1 MEKSSIMKQVVK
13 RIGKNDMIFIG
24 VLLMVG
30 IAVLFAFSLHREMGS
45 SWVIVTCDGE
55 EYGRYCLKE
64 DQTVEITDAKGQ
76 VTNVLVIAE
85 GKADMAEADCPD
97 KLCMKQK
104 AISKNRENII
114 CLPNNIVLQIAN
126 QDESELD
133 AVTN

>member
-1 MEKSSIMKQVVK
+1 MENKKNL
-13 RIGKNDMIFIG
+13 RKND
-24 VLLMVG
+24 LL
-30 IAVLFAFSLHREMGS
+30 LLL
-45 SWVIVTCDGE
+45 IVVVVAAAICALRFWLGDKPPGYVTVRIDGE
-55 EYGRYCLKE
+55 VVASYDLSADQEVELNGGTNTMRIE
-64 DQTVEITDAKGQ
+64 DGTVKMIQ
-76 VTNVLVIAE
+76 
-85 GKADMAEADCPD
+85 ADCPD

>member
-1 MEKSSIMKQVVK
+1 MENKKNL
-13 RIGKNDMIFIG
+13 RKND
-24 VLLMVG
+24 LL
-30 IAVLFAFSLHREMGS
+30 LLL
-45 SWVIVTCDGE
+45 IVVVVAAAICALRFWLGAKHPGYVTVRIDGE
-55 EYGRYCLKE
+55 VVASYDLSE
-64 DQTVEITDAKGQ
+64 DQEVELNGGTNTMRIEDGTVKMIQ
-76 VTNVLVIAE
+76 
-85 GKADMAEADCPD
+85 ADCPD

>member
-1 MEKSSIMKQVVK
+1 MENKKNL
-13 RIGKNDMIFIG
+13 RKND
-24 VLLMVG
+24 LL
-30 IAVLFAFSLHREMGS
+30 LLL
-45 SWVIVTCDGE
+45 IVVVVAAAICALRFWLGDKHSGYVTVRIDGE
-55 EYGRYCLKE
+55 VVASYDLSE
-64 DQTVEITDAKGQ
+64 DQEVELNGGTNTMRIEDGTVKMIQ
-76 VTNVLVIAE
+76 
-85 GKADMAEADCPD
+85 ADCPD

>member
-30 IAVLFAFSLHREMGS
+30 IAVLFAFSLHREKGS
-45 SWVIVTCDGE
+45 GWVIVTCDGE

>member
-1 MEKSSIMKQVVK
+1 M
-13 RIGKNDMIFIG
+13 RI
-24 VLLMVG
+24 
-30 IAVLFAFSLHREMGS
+30 
-45 SWVIVTCDGE
+45 DGE
-55 EYGRYCLKE
+55 VVASYDLSE
-64 DQTVEITDAKGQ
+64 DQEVELNGGTNTMRIEDGTVKMIQ
-76 VTNVLVIAE
+76 
-85 GKADMAEADCPD
+85 ADCPD

>member
-1 MEKSSIMKQVVK
+1 MENKKNL
-13 RIGKNDMIFIG
+13 RKND
-24 VLLMVG
+24 LL
-30 IAVLFAFSLHREMGS
+30 LLL
-45 SWVIVTCDGE
+45 IVVVVAAAICALRFWLGDKYPGYVTVRIDGE
-55 EYGRYCLKE
+55 VVASYDLSE
-64 DQTVEITDAKGQ
+64 DQEVELNGGTNTMRIEDGTVKMIQ
-76 VTNVLVIAE
+76 
-85 GKADMAEADCPD
+85 ADCPD

>member
-1 MEKSSIMKQVVK
+1 MENKKNL
-13 RIGKNDMIFIG
+13 RKND
-24 VLLMVG
+24 LL
-30 IAVLFAFSLHREMGS
+30 LLL
-45 SWVIVTCDGE
+45 IVVVVAAAICALRFWLGDKHPGYVTVRIDGE
-55 EYGRYCLKE
+55 VVASYDLSE
-64 DQTVEITDAKGQ
+64 DQEVELNGG
-76 VTNVLVIAE
+76 TNTIAE

>member
-1 MEKSSIMKQVVK
+1 MEKSSIMKQIVK

-30 IAVLFAFSLHREMGS
+30 IAVLFAFSLHREKGS
-45 SWVIVTCDGE
+45 GWVIVTCDGE

>member
-1 MEKSSIMKQVVK
+1 MENKKNL
-13 RIGKNDMIFIG
+13 RKND
-24 VLLMVG
+24 LL
-30 IAVLFAFSLHREMGS
+30 LLL
-45 SWVIVTCDGE
+45 IVVVVAAAICALRFWLGDKHLGYVTVRIDGE
-55 EYGRYCLKE
+55 VVASYDLSE
-64 DQTVEITDAKGQ
+64 DQEVELNGGTNTMRIEDGTVKMIQ
-76 VTNVLVIAE
+76 
-85 GKADMAEADCPD
+85 ADCPD

>member
-1 MEKSSIMKQVVK
+1 MENKKNL
-13 RIGKNDMIFIG
+13 RKND
-24 VLLMVG
+24 LL
-30 IAVLFAFSLHREMGS
+30 LLL
-45 SWVIVTCDGE
+45 IVVVVAASICALRFWLGDKHPGYVTVRIDGE
-55 EYGRYCLKE
+55 VVASYDLSE
-64 DQTVEITDAKGQ
+64 DQEVELNGGTNTMRIEDGTVKMIQ
-76 VTNVLVIAE
+76 
-85 GKADMAEADCPD
+85 ADCPD

>member
-1 MEKSSIMKQVVK
+1 MENKKNL
-13 RIGKNDMIFIG
+13 RKND
-24 VLLMVG
+24 LL
-30 IAVLFAFSLHREMGS
+30 LLL
-45 SWVIVTCDGE
+45 IVVVVAAAICALRFWLGDKHPGDVTVRIDGE
-55 EYGRYCLKE
+55 VVASYDLSE
-64 DQTVEITDAKGQ
+64 DQEVELNGGTNTMRIEDGTVKMIQ
-76 VTNVLVIAE
+76 
-85 GKADMAEADCPD
+85 ADCPD